1 MVLTVRF
8 YTKKYD
14 FFYKK
19 HKTEVCPCFF
29 DLNDNITAEQDGS
42 FESNGEYH
50 LRSVPILSRKTS
62 KIHI

>member
-14 FFYKK
+14 FLIKK
-19 HKTEVCPCFF
+19 NTKSRSVPVFQKQGQTSILF
-29 DLNDNITAEQDGS
+29 L
-42 FESNGEYH
+42 YH
-50 LRSVPILSRKTS
+50 LRSVPILPRKTS